1 MIIKNLLKNKKVE
14 KTPIWIMRQAGRH
27 LPEYREIRKKNVLLD
42 MFFSPEIVQEVTLQ
56 PIRRYDLDAAIIF
69 SDILVIPYA
78 LGMNLNFGSNSKPTL
93 DGIDKIFK
101 KLNKELF
108 KQRLSDV
115 YKSIA
120 LVKKEIKGK
129 KPLVGF
135 SGGAWTLYL
144 YMMSGGSSAKFP
156 QARAG
161 ALKNFE
167 QTKEM
172 LSLLSDAIFFHLEEQ
187 IKAGADIVKIF
198 ESEAGS
204 VTDLYFEDFI
214 VEPTKK
220 VVSKLK
226 KEYPEI
232 EIICFPR
239 GASLRYKYYSDKIDS
254 DVIAVDQFVPAEWAK
269 KNISGKIIQG
279 NLDPALLF
287 SSKENIK
294 KQVDKV
300 ENIFGKGRYIFNLGH
315 GILPTTPFENVKF
328 LVDYLRGEA

>member
-14 KTPIWIMRQAGRH
+14 RTPIWIMRQAGRH

-56 PIRRYDLDAAIIF
+56 PVRRYDLDAAIIF

-78 LGMNLNFGSNSKPTL
+78 LGMNLNFGSNSKPAL
-93 DGIDKIFK
+93 DGFDKIFK
-101 KLNKELF
+101 ELNKEF
-108 KQRLSDV
+108 FRQRLSDV
-115 YKSIA
+115 YKSIS
-120 LVKKEIKGK
+120 LVKNQITDK
-129 KPLVGF
+129 KPLIGF

-144 YMMSGGSSAKFP
+144 YMMSGGSSATFP
-156 QARAG
+156 QVRAG
-161 ALKNFE
+161 AVTNFE
-167 QTKEM
+167 QTQEI

-214 VEPTKK
+214 IEPTKK
-220 VVSKLK
+220 VVSRLK
-226 KEYPEI
+226 KEYPKI
-232 EIICFPR
+232 KIICFPR
-239 GASLRYKYYSDKIDS
+239 GASFRYKDYSDEINS
-254 DVIAVDQFVPAEWAK
+254 DVIAVDHFVPIEWAK
-269 KNISGKIIQG
+269 RNINGKIIQG

-287 SSKENIK
+287 SSKDNIK
-294 KQVDKV
+294 KQVNNI
-300 ENIFGKGRYIFNLGH
+300 ESIFGKGKYIFNLGH
-315 GILPTTPFENVKF
+315 GILPNTSVDKVQF

>member
-42 MFFSPEIVQEVTLQ
+42 IFFSPEIVEEVTLQ

-93 DGIDKIFK
+93 DGIDKMSK
-101 KLNKELF
+101 KLNKEFF

-115 YKSIA
+115 YKSIS
-120 LVKKEIKGK
+120 LVKKEIKDK
-129 KPLVGF
+129 KPLIGF

-144 YMMSGGSSAKFP
+144 YMMSGGSSASFP
-156 QARAG
+156 QARAS
-161 ALKNFE
+161 ALENFE
-167 QTKEM
+167 QTKEII
-172 LSLLSDAIFFHLEEQ
+172 SLLSDAIFFHLEEQ

-214 VEPTKK
+214 IKPTKK

-232 EIICFPR
+232 KIICFPR
-239 GASLRYKYYSDKIDS
+239 GASFRYKYYSDEIDS
-254 DVIAVDQFVPAEWAK
+254 DVIAVDYFTPAEWAK

-294 KQVDKV
+294 TQVDKI
-300 ENIFGKGRYIFNLGH
+300 ENIFGKGKYIFNLGH
-315 GILPTTPFENVKF
+315 GILPTTPVENVQF
-328 LVDYLRGEA
+328 LVDYLRGDA